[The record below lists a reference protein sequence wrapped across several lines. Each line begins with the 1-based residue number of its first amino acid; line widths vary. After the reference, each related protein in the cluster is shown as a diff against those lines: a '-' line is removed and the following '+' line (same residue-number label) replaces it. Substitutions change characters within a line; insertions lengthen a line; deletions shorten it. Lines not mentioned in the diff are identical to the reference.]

1 MSYTLANIQRLPTNP
16 GIDLIDRLNGELNDQ
31 ADRIESLFSEV
42 GTIDQAIPFTEVLHW
57 RERARYLRSVGQG
70 KKAAALEK
78 AEALK
83 EAKAADQ
90 DDEFME
96 GYQQFL
102 ATEFDS
108 NSQSTYNLP
117 YHSPTRSYTMNNW
130 TPKKLKIPRVNWTL
144 ERAKSYR
151 LGGGCKQSTSEIKGG
166 VSNVS
171 YKR

>member
-1 MSYTLANIQRLPTNP
+1 MSYTLANLQRLPTNT
-16 GIDLIDRLNGELNDQ
+16 GIELIDRLNGELNDQ
-31 ADRIESLFSEV
+31 ADRIESIFSEV
-42 GTIDQAIPFTEVLHW
+42 GTIEQAIPFTDIMHW

-102 ATEFDS
+102 ATEFDT
-108 NSQSTYNLP
+108 NS
-117 YHSPTRSYTMNNW
+117 
-130 TPKKLKIPRVNWTL
+130 
-144 ERAKSYR
+144 
-151 LGGGCKQSTSEIKGG
+151 
-166 VSNVS
+166 
-171 YKR
+171 

>member
-1 MSYTLANIQRLPTNP
+1 MSYTLANIQRLPTNT
-16 GIDLIDRLNGELNDQ
+16 GIELIDRLNGELNDQ

-42 GTIDQAIPFTEVLHW
+42 GTIEQAIPFTEVLHW
-57 RERARYLRSVGQG
+57 RERSRYLRSVGQG

-78 AEALK
+78 REALK

-108 NSQSTYNLP
+108 NS
-117 YHSPTRSYTMNNW
+117 
-130 TPKKLKIPRVNWTL
+130 
-144 ERAKSYR
+144 
-151 LGGGCKQSTSEIKGG
+151 
-166 VSNVS
+166 
-171 YKR
+171 